1 MEKTNK
7 VERSELWN
15 EIYNIVKQIPRKDV
29 DDDAV
34 DASSATTSIE
44 EMLIKIKNRRET
56 KIEAAIRDT
65 KLRLKNAEQEIMLM
79 IREKD
84 TLKKQLDTL
93 ETIFDSKHLS

>member
-1 MEKTNK
+1 MEKSNK

-15 EIYNIVKQIPRKDV
+15 EIYNIVKQIPRKEV
-29 DDDAV
+29 TEDAP
-34 DASSATTSIE
+34 DAPSVSTRIE
-44 EMLIKIKNRRET
+44 EMLKKMKNKQET

-84 TLKKQLDTL
+84 TLKKQLDSL
-93 ETIFDSKHLS
+93 EIISDSKHLS